1 MSVSEQDE
9 LVLNAYLDG
18 ELGPIEAARFEQRL
32 AKEPELAAEVDARRV
47 LRDCL
52 RSGLAE
58 DLPSDDLRRRIMA
71 VVGSAEVHKTRPW
84 AWSWSSTAASFLV
97 GALLGGGLIF
107 GALNDQSQ
115 QDVASQVVSAHIRA
129 LMAPQSFDVASS
141 DRHTVKPWFAG
152 KLAFAPKVVDLSTQ
166 GFPLVGARIDV
177 IGLEPV
183 ASLVYSKGKHQIS
196 VMEMPNPRGLS
207 TQLTQHAEQ
216 GYQALSWSDGKITYW
231 VVSDAAVEELKT
243 FVGLFQELA
252 ES

>member
-1 MSVSEQDE
+1 M
-9 LVLNAYLDG
+9 NHGWTGA
-18 ELGPIEAARFEQRL
+18 
-32 AKEPELAAEVDARRV
+32 
-47 LRDCL
+47 
-52 RSGLAE
+52 SGLAE
-58 DLPSDDLRRRIMA
+58 DVPSDDLRRRIMA
-71 VVGSAEVHKTRPW
+71 NVGSAEVHKAR
-84 AWSWSSTAASFLV
+84 SWSSLAASFLV

-107 GALNDQSQ
+107 GALNDQGR
-115 QDVASQVVSAHIRA
+115 QDVANQVVSAHIRA

-207 TQLTQHAEQ
+207 AQLTNMPNTA
-216 GYQALSWSDGKITYW
+216 IRP
-231 VVSDAAVEELKT
+231 
-243 FVGLFQELA
+243 
-252 ES
+252 

>member
-1 MSVSEQDE
+1 
-9 LVLNAYLDG
+9 
-18 ELGPIEAARFEQRL
+18 
-32 AKEPELAAEVDARRV
+32 
-47 LRDCL
+47 
-52 RSGLAE
+52 
-58 DLPSDDLRRRIMA
+58 MA
-71 VVGSAEVHKTRPW
+71 GVGSAEVYKARPW
-84 AWSWSSTAASFLV
+84 ARSWSSLAASFLV

-152 KLAFAPKVVDLSTQ
+152 KLPFAPKVIDLSTQ

-243 FVGLFQELA
+243 FVGLFQEAA

>member
-1 MSVSEQDE
+1 MDCPTCEAMVD
-9 LVLNAYLDG
+9 AYVDG
-18 ELGPIEAARFEQRL
+18 ELSTTENAAFEQALAVCPGCRARL
-32 AKEPELAAEVDARRV
+32 ESARDMSR
-47 LRDCL
+47 LL
-52 RSGLAE
+52 RSLPAEPAPDLLRARIERELRPLSGSIAGRPKERVRWLA
-58 DLPSDDLRRRIMA
+58 M
-71 VVGSAEVHKTRPW
+71 
-84 AWSWSSTAASFLV
+84 AASLIVALGV
-97 GALLGGGLIF
+97 GWIGGSMLGQGTRETDELLAGYLR
-107 GALNDQSQ
+107 
-115 QDVASQVVSAHIRA
+115 VAMSDSGVE
-129 LMAPQSFDVASS
+129 VASS

-152 KLAFAPKVVDLSTQ
+152 KLPFAPKVIDLSTQ